1 MPYRIRGV
9 EEDVDNKVDKRRDR
23 LWRTVSILQTAAR
36 KYKLSKAL
44 AAHLRLAVR
53 IKSGIIS

>member
-44 AAHLRLAVR
+44 AADLRLASR